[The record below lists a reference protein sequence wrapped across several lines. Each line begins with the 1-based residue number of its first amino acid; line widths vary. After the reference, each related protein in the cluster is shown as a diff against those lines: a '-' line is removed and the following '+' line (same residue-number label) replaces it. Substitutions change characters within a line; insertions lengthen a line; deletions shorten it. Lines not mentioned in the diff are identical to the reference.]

1 MCKIYTLKYAKKL
14 SNVTIM
20 LINLLKKG
28 VFDNINLTLRK
39 INYFEI
45 YTQLLEK

>member
-1 MCKIYTLKYAKKL
+1 VYDLYFKIYKKY

-28 VFDNINLTLRK
+28 VYDNINLTLRK
-39 INYFEI
+39 RNYFEI